1 MKNKPLLSNEQIDRV
16 IEMAWEDRTPFDAI
30 FSQFG
35 LNEKN
40 VIDLMRKEL
49 KINSFKLWRER
60 VQGRKTKHGKIR
72 SINVDRFKCSRQKN
86 ISNNK
91 ISKR

>member
-1 MKNKPLLSNEQIDRV
+1 MNKLIELSR
-16 IEMAWEDRTPFDAI
+16 WREDRTPFDAI

-49 KINSFKLWRER
+49 KINSLNFGEN
-60 VQGRKTKHGKIR
+60 VFRK
-72 SINVDRFKCSRQKN
+72 KN
-86 ISNNK
+86 
-91 ISKR
+91 

>member
-16 IEMAWEDRTPFDAI
+16 IEMAGDRALFDAI

-40 VIDLMRKEL
+40 VIDSMRKEL
-49 KINSFKLWRER
+49 VSVTFQNFGENVFREEKLSTVKFGQITLIDLSVQDKKI
-60 VQGRKTKHGKIR
+60 
-72 SINVDRFKCSRQKN
+72 
-86 ISNNK
+86 
-91 ISKR
+91 